1 MKLPAAK
8 DVHFDIDQYLNR
20 IVPHNRISRLP
31 KPLSR
36 FLGYREKPAAPIGN
50 IIQATWALVGAFC
63 GLTVVTAVYKFGPG
77 IAKYNPPVIVA
88 SLVRTILHRSQPT
101 LFFHHTPSKHTFPR
115 LTRTTPQGAAAVL
128 NYNVITT
135 PLAQPRNA
143 ILGNTLSALIGV
155 CVAKLFM
162 LDPSFNQHR
171 WLAGPLCCGCAS
183 WVMTLTNTVYP
194 PGGATAILAAT
205 DATVGA
211 LGWVYVPVVL
221 LGSVLMLGVAL
232 LVNNVQRQYPAYW
245 WTAQD
250 VGREARKEGDVEEV
264 SRGNEK
270 DVRGELGVEEAGS
283 LERKIVITE
292 DHIFIPEGFNFGIV
306 DAQFVEL
313 LRARLRSGSSDDG
326 AGAGYDTPAPPS
338 ESGSNGTY
346 LGSRDMLPSLK
357 SQKSHEEP

>member
-1 MKLPAAK
+1 
-8 DVHFDIDQYLNR
+8 
-20 IVPHNRISRLP
+20 
-31 KPLSR
+31 
-36 FLGYREKPAAPIGN
+36 
-50 IIQATWALVGAFC
+50 
-63 GLTVVTAVYKFGPG
+63 
-77 IAKYNPPVIVA
+77 
-88 SLVRTILHRSQPT
+88 
-101 LFFHHTPSKHTFPR
+101 
-115 LTRTTPQGAAAVL
+115 
-128 NYNVITT
+128 
-135 PLAQPRNA
+135 
-143 ILGNTLSALIGV
+143 
-155 CVAKLFM
+155 
-162 LDPSFNQHR
+162 
-171 WLAGPLCCGCAS
+171 
-183 WVMTLTNTVYP
+183 MTLTNTVYP

-250 VGREARKEGDVEEV
+250 VGKDARKEGGDVEKV

-270 DVRGELGVEEAGS
+270 DVREELGVEEAGS

-292 DHIFIPEGFNFGIV
+292 DRIYVPEGFNFGIV

-313 LRARLRSGSSDDG
+313 LRARLRSSSDGG

>member
-31 KPLSR
+31 KPVSR
-36 FLGYREKPAAPIGN
+36 FLGYRDEPAAPIGN

-88 SLVRTILHRSQPT
+88 SL
-101 LFFHHTPSKHTFPR
+101 
-115 LTRTTPQGAAAVL
+115 GAAAVL

-143 ILGNTLSALIGV
+143 ILGNTLSALTGV
-155 CVAKLFM
+155 CIAKLFM
-162 LDPSFNQHR
+162 LDPDYHQHR

-250 VGREARKEGDVEEV
+250 VGKDARKEGGDVEKV

-270 DVRGELGVEEAGS
+270 DVREELGVEEVGS
-283 LERKIVITE
+283 LERKVVITE
-292 DHIFIPEGFNFGIV
+292 DRIYVPEGFNFGIV

-313 LRARLRSGSSDDG
+313 LRARLRNSSEGG